1 MKKTIDLINIMNS
14 LSINDI
20 INDNDIDLLIKQ
32 IKEEFSMKNTTITK

>member
-1 MKKTIDLINIMNS
+1 MKKTIDLINIMNF

-32 IKEEFSMKNTTITK
+32 IKEEISMKDKNK